1 MQTTS
6 NNSENFT
13 CVSWL
18 NGKLSKDIE
27 INTSLPY
34 VAIYDFFAQ
43 GEEAD
48 SIIDEI
54 NYIYNTQ
61 DCTPLEA
68 AQKWAANML

>member
-1 MQTTS
+1 MT
-6 NNSENFT
+6 NNTINPENFT
-13 CVSWL
+13 CPSWL
-18 NGKLSKDIE
+18 NGKLSADIE

-34 VAIYDFFAQ
+34 VAIYDYFVQ

-48 SIIDEI
+48 NVIAEI

-68 AQKWAANML
+68 AEQWASNML